1 MIEQIIIKHKNPKRS
16 FAKNGLTCVPDSYP
30 ILLNNHEVDLYTTK
44 NAPNTNNKAISTG
57 MIIGQKQEAIKKPA
71 ITIENTVK
79 SFSVL
84 FADILISP
92 FRSLSYTNILT
103 QVGQNVNS

>member
-1 MIEQIIIKHKNPKRS
+1 
-16 FAKNGLTCVPDSYP
+16 
-30 ILLNNHEVDLYTTK
+30 
-44 NAPNTNNKAISTG
+44 
-57 MIIGQKQEAIKKPA
+57 
-71 ITIENTVK
+71 
-79 SFSVL
+79 L